1 MIHVQYYSV
10 PVPFMLVVQNLDKTV
25 TAPNTEPKQNFV
37 IFDLLVLDVFELTV
51 LIKDM
56 ELVIEIFKAQVD
68 VFMINF
74 LQ

>member
-1 MIHVQYYSV
+1 
-10 PVPFMLVVQNLDKTV
+10 MLVVQNLDKTV